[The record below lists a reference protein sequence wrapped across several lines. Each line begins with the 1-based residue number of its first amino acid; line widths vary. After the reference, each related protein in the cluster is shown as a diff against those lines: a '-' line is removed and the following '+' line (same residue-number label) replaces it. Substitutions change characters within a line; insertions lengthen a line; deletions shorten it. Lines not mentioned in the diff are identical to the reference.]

1 MRRLYLYGF
10 LIIFFLFACHKEDVL
25 EPPYGEKS
33 VIVVNNRDY
42 TSFLLSALHESK
54 DYVYIAMYMMKY
66 YPFDSSCGESQLLNA
81 IIETKQRG
89 VEVKVLLELS
99 DYNSSLNETNESTY
113 VFLTSKSVNVRFD
126 SPTITTHAKL
136 VIIDGKIA
144 FVGSTNWSKSA
155 LESNNEVNV
164 EIKEEDIV
172 GELELYFQN
181 LWGSSRNF

>member
-1 MRRLYLYGF
+1 VKLTLYLLVGS
-10 LIIFFLFACHKEDVL
+10 ILFTCCHKDDVL
-25 EPPYGEKS
+25 EPPYGNKP
-33 VIVVNNRDY
+33 VTVVTNRDY

-54 DYVYIAMYMMKY
+54 DYVYIAMYIMKY

-113 VFLTSKSVNVRFD
+113 VYLTSKSVNVRFD
-126 SPTITTHAKL
+126 SPTVTTHAKL

-144 FVGSTNWSKSA
+144 FVGSTNWTKSA
-155 LESNNEVNV
+155 LEANNEVNV
-164 EIKEEDIV
+164 EVKDEDVV
-172 GELELYFQN
+172 GELELYFEN
-181 LWGSSRNF
+181 LWGSSRRF